1 MFENSKILNQK
12 NIINIG
18 SFKNNRKKKNN
29 SKKNLKNILILPEGF
44 MSETNLLFNYV
55 KKISKN
61 NINFNFIFRTHP
73 LINLKDISKD
83 LINYKNIR
91 FSSNS
96 SLATDILKCEYVFYR
111 GSSAVF
117 ECIFNGIYPIYIDN
131 NDDIN
136 VDPLFFVKK
145 NSKLYSNNAS
155 INLDSFL
162 KNEKKKFYKVRNYV
176 DKFYSKSNFDN
187 FYYKVLKKNI

>member
-1 MFENSKILNQK
+1 
-12 NIINIG
+12 
-18 SFKNNRKKKNN
+18 
-29 SKKNLKNILILPEGF
+29 
-44 MSETNLLFNYV
+44 MSGYV
-55 KKISKN
+55 MC
-61 NINFNFIFRTHP
+61 FNFH
-73 LINLKDISKD
+73 
-83 LINYKNIR
+83 INYRQITVLVQL
-91 FSSNS
+91 FIEPIGTCCLLHSQQ
-96 SLATDILKCEYVFYR
+96 KCEYVFYR

-131 NDDIN
+131 NDGIN

-145 NSKLYSNNAS
+145 NSKLYSNNGS